1 MKYLGIDW
9 GEKRIGLAVAED
21 GMDLV
26 LPFKTVSN
34 LKELVEVIKDE
45 EPDCLVLGCPHKMSG
60 EADLN
65 YDFSA
70 FRRRLEEAL
79 ASLPVKLSLV
89 SYDERLSS
97 KAADIRH
104 GERAGKGDRDQL
116 AAAII
121 LEDYL
126 ESLKN

>member
-26 LPFKTVSN
+26 LPFKTVNSLGEL
-34 LKELVEVIKDE
+34 LKAIRE
-45 EPDCLVLGCPHKMSG
+45 EIPDCLVLGCPHKMSG
-60 EADLN
+60 EAELN
-65 YDFSA
+65 HDFSS
-70 FRRRLEEAL
+70 FRKRLEEAL
-79 ASLPVKLSLV
+79 VFLPEPPKLV

-97 KAADIRH
+97 KAADIRY

-116 AAAII
+116 AAAVI
-121 LEDYL
+121 LEDYI